1 MAGELA
7 MLKEQLEY
15 SPLTGQFRW
24 RISKTRVLRGSL
36 AGFDSNGYVRIKVL
50 QKTYSAH
57 RLAWAFTYGVWP
69 KDQIDHRN
77 GIRSDNR
84 ASNLREATNGQ
95 NCANRPVQRRS
106 KTGFKGVTHVR
117 RKFHANCRVNTVRH
131 YLGAF
136 DTPEKAAEAYAQF
149 ARTHHGQ
156 FCNTQTEGEIQM
168 ARPKSIVLT
177 KEEKKA
183 VTAELKTKIK
193 AAKDNVKQLAG
204 IRKEADKAFA
214 AASKTHVA
222 ALKDNDK
229 ASEKANKELA
239 ALEAQLKALTEPVA
253 A

>member
-1 MAGELA
+1 
-7 MLKEQLEY
+7 
-15 SPLTGQFRW
+15 
-24 RISKTRVLRGSL
+24 
-36 AGFDSNGYVRIKVL
+36 
-50 QKTYSAH
+50 
-57 RLAWAFTYGVWP
+57 
-69 KDQIDHRN
+69 
-77 GIRSDNR
+77 
-84 ASNLREATNGQ
+84 
-95 NCANRPVQRRS
+95 
-106 KTGFKGVTHVR
+106 
-117 RKFHANCRVNTVRH
+117 
-131 YLGAF
+131 
-136 DTPEKAAEAYAQF
+136 
-149 ARTHHGQ
+149 
-156 FCNTQTEGEIQM
+156 M

-193 AAKDNVKQLAG
+193 AAKGNVKQLAG